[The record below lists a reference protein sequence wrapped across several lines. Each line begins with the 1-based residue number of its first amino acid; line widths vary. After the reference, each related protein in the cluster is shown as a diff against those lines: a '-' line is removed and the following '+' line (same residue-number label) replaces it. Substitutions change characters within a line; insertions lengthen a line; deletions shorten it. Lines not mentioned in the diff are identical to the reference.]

1 MKSHIAYGIK
11 FIKFIHANQ
20 FLQHFVF
27 LFEKTIP
34 WLTIFNMFT
43 FDKKYLFSSR
53 NLTSSFDKQDVI
65 WIRLCTK
72 IHTLQF
78 YLDLILIN
86 LNKQAYSLIF
96 QFISFLLLTTFLWK
110 TLKYNNLVLVL
121 NNFFSFLLLQI

>member
-11 FIKFIHANQ
+11 FIKFIYANQ
-20 FLQHFVF
+20 FLQHFVIF
-27 LFEKTIP
+27 FEKTIP
-34 WLTIFNMFT
+34 WLTIFNIFT